1 MSVSAGVVGPLQ
13 VEVCPLDLMDGAVV
27 ELSEHVGVQLQALA
41 RGATAAQG
49 LGDGRPEMSE
59 SMPVFELYTS
69 SACVA
74 KPGFMT

>member
-1 MSVSAGVVGPLQ
+1 MLVYSFKHLP
-13 VEVCPLDLMDGAVV
+13 
-27 ELSEHVGVQLQALA
+27 
-41 RGATAAQG
+41 GATAAQG

>member
-1 MSVSAGVVGPLQ
+1 VWLVHFKSRFVRWISWMV
-13 VEVCPLDLMDGAVV
+13 
-27 ELSEHVGVQLQALA
+27 LSLSSLSMLVYSFKHLP
-41 RGATAAQG
+41 GATAAQG